1 MKRAVF
7 LDRDG
12 VLNKSVQV
20 DGIPRPPI
28 SVTDVEILPGVIEAI
43 QILKNHDFVPVVV
56 TNQPDVAR
64 GIITKS
70 QVEEI
75 NAYIGLVTDIKY
87 FYTCFHDDADI
98 CDCRKP
104 APGLIY
110 RATDELGLSVHDSF
124 MVGDRWRDISAGQA
138 AGCQTF
144 FIDYSY
150 SELKPKMPY
159 KKVPSLFEAANLIVG
174 GQYGTE
180 SRHLKD

>member
-12 VLNKSVQV
+12 VLNRSLLLDDVPK
-20 DGIPRPPI
+20 PPTCVAEI
-28 SVTDVEILPGVIEAI
+28 EILPGVIEAI

-64 GIITKS
+64 GVITQF

-75 NAYIGLVTDIKY
+75 NSYIGLVADISY
-87 FYTCFHDDADI
+87 FYTCFHSDDDL

-110 RATDELGLSVHDSF
+110 RASDELELSLNDSF

-150 SELKPKMPY
+150 PELKPKMPY
-159 KKVPSLFEAANLIVG
+159 RKVSSLLEAVHSMVG
-174 GQYGTE
+174 EQRATQ
-180 SRHLKD
+180 

>member
-12 VLNKSVQV
+12 VLNRSVLH
-20 DGIPRPPI
+20 DGVPRPPTT
-28 SVTDVEILPGVIEAI
+28 VADVKILGGVIEAI
-43 QILKNHDFVPVVV
+43 QILKNRNFVPVVV

-64 GIITKS
+64 GLTTRP
-70 QVEEI
+70 QVEAI
-75 NAYIGLVTDIKY
+75 NAYIGMVTDIDH
-87 FYTCFHDDADI
+87 FYTCFHDEVDF

-110 RATDELGLSVHDSF
+110 RASQELGLSVHNSF

-138 AGCQTF
+138 AGCQAF

-150 SELKPKMPY
+150 SELKPNMPY
-159 KKVPSLFEAANLIVG
+159 QTVSSLLEAANLMVG
-174 GQYGTE
+174 EQNGT
-180 SRHLKD
+180 